1 MAILSAK
8 NLRLSFGALPLLEGV
23 ELDLETGER
32 VALVGRNGVGKTS
45 LMRVL
50 GGEVQP
56 EEGTIRRSPGL
67 RVARLE
73 QKVPPG
79 SHGTVIDLVTGGLGE
94 TGELLSAYHHT
105 SHLLASDSTTRD
117 RLLAELEKIQH
128 RLEASG
134 GWLAHRQVEAAIDHL
149 GLDAEKP
156 VAELSGGQKRRAFLA
171 RALASNPDLL
181 LLDEPTNH
189 LDLQSIE
196 WLEGFL
202 EGTGM
207 TLLFVTHDRAFL
219 KKLATR
225 ILELDRGRLI
235 SWPGNYEAFLQ
246 KKQENLEVEQ
256 RQNSEFDK
264 KLAKEEVWIR
274 QGIKARRTRNEGRVR
289 SLEKMREERRQR
301 RQQTGQ
307 ARFGIEEAQRS
318 GQLVI
323 EAEGVEFGWTEE
335 EPLIKNFSLIL
346 RRKDKVGI
354 LGPNGSGKTTLIQL
368 LLGDLT
374 PRTGTIHHGTKLQV
388 AYFDQHRVQLDEEAS
403 VMDNVTHGEYLEV
416 GGKKRHL
423 ISYLGS
429 FLFQP
434 EQCRGP
440 VKALSGGER
449 NRLLLA
455 RLFAQPSN
463 VLVMDEPTNDL
474 DVETLELL
482 EELLYDYAGTL
493 LLVSHDRDFLDQVV
507 SSTLVFEGK
516 GRVREYV
523 GGYSDWLAQKQS
535 QAPQTPTAKPAEKPK
550 KPKSNRPA
558 KLTYR
563 QNQELGEL
571 PARIE
576 SLEEEQGQLHQN
588 LADPELYRQRPDE
601 VGSLKSRVGEV
612 EAALETAY
620 ARWEELETLSQGSK
634 SQESTSQTSTPRG
647 DDG

>member
-23 ELDLETGER
+23 ELDLESGER

-45 LMRVL
+45 LLRVL

-73 QKVPPG
+73 QKVPLG
-79 SHGTVIDLVTGGLGE
+79 DHGTVIDLVTGGLGE

-105 SHLLASDSTTRD
+105 SHRLASEPGERD
-117 RLLAELEKIQH
+117 RLLAELETIQH
-128 RLEASG
+128 QLENSG
-134 GWLAHRQVEAAIDHL
+134 GWLAHRRVEAAIENL

-156 VAELSGGQKRRAFLA
+156 VEELSGGQKRRAFLA

-219 KKLATR
+219 KNLATR

-235 SWPGNYEAFLQ
+235 SWHGSYEAFLR

-256 RQNSEFDK
+256 RQNTEFDK
-264 KLAKEEVWIR
+264 KLAKEEAWIR

-289 SLEKMREERRQR
+289 ALEKMREERRQR
-301 RQQTGQ
+301 RSQTGQ
-307 ARFGIEEAQRS
+307 ARFGIEAAERS
-318 GQLVI
+318 GHLVI
-323 EAEGVEFGWTEE
+323 EAEGVEFGYDDGD
-335 EPLIKNFSLIL
+335 PLVRDFSLIL

-354 LGPNGSGKTTLIQL
+354 LGPNGSGKTTLIRL
-368 LLGDLT
+368 LLGDLE
-374 PRTGTIHHGTKLQV
+374 PRSGEIRHGTRLQV

-403 VMDNVTHGEYLEV
+403 VMDNVARTEYLEV
-416 GGKKRHL
+416 DGKKRHM

-429 FLFQP
+429 FLFEP

-482 EELLYDYAGTL
+482 EELLHEYAGTL
-493 LLVSHDRDFLDQVV
+493 LLVSHDRDFLDHVV

-516 GRVREYV
+516 GKVREYV
-523 GGYSDWLAQKQS
+523 GGYSDWLAQKQN
-535 QAPQTPTAKPAEKPK
+535 QAPKPATKKKTQKKTKNPKPG
-550 KPKSNRPA
+550 RPA

-563 QNQELGEL
+563 QKEELAEL
-571 PARIE
+571 PERIE
-576 SLEEEQGQLHQN
+576 SLEGEQGQLHQT
-588 LADPELYRQRPDE
+588 LGDPDLYKQRPDE
-601 VGSLKSRVGEV
+601 VGGLKSRLEKV

-620 ARWEELETLSQGSK
+620 ARWEELENAAQGDA
-634 SQESTSQTSTPRG
+634 G
-647 DDG
+647 